1 MLVRVEFIGLPELRK
16 AAGAKELPM
25 ELQEA
30 TLGGL
35 LKELVS
41 RHGLIAR
48 RNLLDANGL
57 GVEQSV
63 QVLRNGKEWLS
74 REDLNTPLR
83 SGDRITFMLMV
94 AGG

>member
-41 RHGLIAR
+41 RYGLTAR

-63 QVLRNGKEWLS
+63 QVIRNGKEWLC